1 VKLAIAGK
9 GGSGKT
15 TIAGT
20 LARLAA
26 RRGVDVVAIDADLN
40 PNLALILG
48 VEPGAVDRVIPLPD
62 DVAEHRK
69 VDGAHVVELIRPV
82 EDLVLE
88 YGVDCPDKVRLLL
101 MGRPHR
107 AGMGCMC
114 GNHATVRGVLNQLP
128 ADGSLVVV
136 DLEAS
141 PEHLTRSTPEGAH
154 LLLIVAEAWFRSLE
168 TARRYAVLARDLGIG
183 RVAVVANKV
192 RGADEAQVVEA
203 FCDRHGMEV
212 LGAIPYDEGLGVA
225 ERMGMAPI
233 DHDPTGPAVAATDRL
248 VDSVLASAPR

>member
-1 VKLAIAGK
+1 MKLAIAGK
-9 GGSGKT
+9 GGAGKT

-26 RRGVDVVAIDADLN
+26 RRGIDVVAIDADLN
-40 PNLALILG
+40 PNLALTLG
-48 VEPGAVDRVIPLPD
+48 VDPGAMDRLTPLPD

-69 VDGAHVVELIRPV
+69 VDGARVVELTRPV

-88 YGVDCPDKVRLLL
+88 YGVDCPDKVRLVL
-101 MGRPHR
+101 MGRPR
-107 AGMGCMC
+107 QAGTGCMC

-128 ADGSLVVV
+128 ADGALVVV
-136 DLEAS
+136 DMEAS
-141 PEHLTRSTPEGAH
+141 PEHLTRSTPEGAD

-168 TARRYAVLARDLGIG
+168 TARRYAVLARDLGVG

-192 RGADEAQVVEA
+192 RGGDDAQVVEA

-212 LGAIPYDEGLGVA
+212 LGAIPYDERLGDA
-225 ERMGMAPI
+225 ERMGKAPV
-233 DHDPTGPAVAATDRL
+233 DDPAAPAVAAIDRL
-248 VDSVLASAPR
+248 VDSILAPALR

>member
-1 VKLAIAGK
+1 MKLAIAGK
-9 GGSGKT
+9 GGAGKT

-26 RRGVDVVAIDADLN
+26 RRGIDVVAIDADLN
-40 PNLALILG
+40 PNLALTLG
-48 VEPGAVDRVIPLPD
+48 VDPGAMDRLTPLPD

-69 VDGAHVVELIRPV
+69 VDGARVVELTRPV

-88 YGVDCPDKVRLLL
+88 YGVDCPDKVRLVL
-101 MGRPHR
+101 MGRPR
-107 AGMGCMC
+107 QAGTGCMC

-128 ADGSLVVV
+128 ADGALVVV
-136 DLEAS
+136 DMEAS
-141 PEHLTRSTPEGAH
+141 PEHLTRSTPEGAD

-168 TARRYAVLARDLGIG
+168 TARRYAVLARDLGVG

-192 RGADEAQVVEA
+192 RGDDDAQVVEA

-212 LGAIPYDEGLGVA
+212 LGAIPYDERLGDA
-225 ERMGMAPI
+225 ERMGKAPV
-233 DHDPTGPAVAATDRL
+233 DDPAAPAVAAIDRL
-248 VDSVLASAPR
+248 VDSILAPALR